1 MNKLWCVYVDKS
13 KVFDS
18 MKYHF
23 LGVII
28 VISTDSNSPLGTTEI
43 NIIPSDEFTSK
54 IFFLL
59 QKSTLN
65 E

>member
-1 MNKLWCVYVDKS
+1 MNKLWCVYVDYS

-18 MKYHF
+18 MKYDL

-28 VISTDSNSPLGTTEI
+28 VILTDSNSPLGTTEI
-43 NIIPSDEFTSK
+43 NIIPSYEFTSK

-59 QKSTLN
+59 QKSTLK

>member
-1 MNKLWCVYVDKS
+1 MNKLWCVYVDKG
-13 KVFDS
+13 KVFDT

-28 VISTDSNSPLGTTEI
+28 VILTDSNSPLGTTEI
-43 NIIPSDEFTSK
+43 NIIPSDEFTPK

-59 QKSTLN
+59 QKSTLK